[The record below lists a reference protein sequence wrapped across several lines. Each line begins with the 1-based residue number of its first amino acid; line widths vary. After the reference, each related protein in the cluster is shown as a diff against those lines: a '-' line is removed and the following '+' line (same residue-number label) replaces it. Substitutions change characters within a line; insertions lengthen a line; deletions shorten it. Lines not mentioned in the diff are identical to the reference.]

1 MTYVPYTAVPLQHH
15 YLLDTLVCCNSYNHG
30 IERLGAMGQGPR
42 AMGQVFVFTL
52 EYNAIDTGNMG
63 STGEVVEAL
72 TKIFM

>member
-1 MTYVPYTAVPLQHH
+1 MV
-15 YLLDTLVCCNSYNHG
+15 
-30 IERLGAMGQGPR
+30 
-42 AMGQVFVFTL
+42 AMGQVFVLTL

>member
-30 IERLGAMGQGPR
+30 IERLVTMV